1 MMEQEEHLATY
12 YHFYITR
19 IKYSLTF
26 TRIYLV
32 TIAIYFYLDFEYLS
46 AQFCFFPKLH
56 SFAQNMST

>member
-32 TIAIYFYLDFEYLS
+32 TIAIYFYLDFKYLS
-46 AQFCFFPKLH
+46 AQL
-56 SFAQNMST
+56 SSVLSQSVTALLRR

>member
-32 TIAIYFYLDFEYLS
+32 TIAIYFYLDFKYLS
-46 AQFCFFPKLH
+46 AQLSSVLSQ
-56 SFAQNMST
+56 SFTALLRR